1 MSDLAPLIA
10 AAREALEAAYAPYS
24 GHRVGAALRGV
35 SGTIYSGCNVENA
48 AYPQGLCAEAA
59 ALAAMVRAGEQC
71 FVEVVVLG
79 EGAVEC
85 TPCGGCRQKLWEFGD
100 ADAPVHVCGP
110 EGLRSTYSLGDLL
123 PRAFGRENLR

>member
-1 MSDLAPLIA
+1 MSDLGPLIA

-24 GHRVGAALRGV
+24 CRRVGAAVRGA
-35 SGTIYSGCNVENA
+35 SGAIYSGCNVENA
-48 AYPQGLCAEAA
+48 AYPQGLCAEAG
-59 ALAAMVRAGEQC
+59 ALAAMVRAGEQR

-79 EGAVEC
+79 EGPVEC

-100 ADAPVHVCGP
+100 ADAAVHVCGP
-110 EGLRSTYSLGDLL
+110 DGLRGTYTLGDLL